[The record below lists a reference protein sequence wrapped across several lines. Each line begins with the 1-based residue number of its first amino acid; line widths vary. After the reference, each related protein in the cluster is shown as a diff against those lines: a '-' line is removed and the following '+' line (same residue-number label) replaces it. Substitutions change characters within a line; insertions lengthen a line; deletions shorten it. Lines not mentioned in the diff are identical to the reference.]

1 LNYPQTILSYY
12 QGVNSMKWQ
21 GRRQSSNVED
31 RRGTVVRGAAIGG
44 GLGGA
49 GIIITLVILLLTYC
63 SGGDI
68 GNTLDTLSN
77 TQITNLSAVPASQA
91 EVQGQ
96 DELAQFVKV
105 VFADTEDVW
114 TEIFAANNMEYAYP
128 GLVLYTDY
136 VESGCGTTGSS
147 VGPFYCQEDQKVY
160 IDLSFYQEL
169 QDRFQAPGDFAMA
182 YVIAHEVG
190 HHVQT
195 LLGIMNDVT
204 EVQSTASEAVSNEYS
219 VRLELQADYLAGVW
233 THYVNKWNYLEQGDI
248 DEALNAAS
256 AVGDDRIQQQQ
267 MGYIMPDSFTHGTS
281 EQRQKWFYKG
291 FTSGTLEDGDT
302 FNTDNL

>member
-1 LNYPQTILSYY
+1 
-12 QGVNSMKWQ
+12 MKWQ

-63 SGGDI
+63 TGGSIGDITDSLNNSQITSSAADQTSQATAKGGD
-68 GNTLDTLSN
+68 
-77 TQITNLSAVPASQA
+77 
-91 EVQGQ
+91 
-96 DELAQFVKV
+96 ELGQFVKV

-114 TEIFAANNMEYAYP
+114 TEIFTANNMTYTYP

-136 VESGCGTTGSS
+136 VESGCGSTGSS
-147 VGPFYCQEDQKVY
+147 VGPFYCPEDQKVY

-182 YVIAHEVG
+182 YVVAHEVG
-190 HHVQT
+190 HHIQT
-195 LLGIMNDVT
+195 LLGIMKDVS
-204 EVQSTASEAVSNEYS
+204 EVQSTASEAVANEYS

-233 THYVNKWNYLEQGDI
+233 TYYVNKWDYLEQGDI
-248 DEALNAAS
+248 EEALNAAS
-256 AVGDDRIQQQQ
+256 AVGDDRIQQKQ
-267 MGYIMPDSFTHGTS
+267 MGYVNPDSFTHGTS
-281 EQRQKWFYKG
+281 EQRQRWFSKG
-291 FTSGTLEDGDT
+291 FASGSLENGDT
-302 FNTDNL
+302 FSANEL